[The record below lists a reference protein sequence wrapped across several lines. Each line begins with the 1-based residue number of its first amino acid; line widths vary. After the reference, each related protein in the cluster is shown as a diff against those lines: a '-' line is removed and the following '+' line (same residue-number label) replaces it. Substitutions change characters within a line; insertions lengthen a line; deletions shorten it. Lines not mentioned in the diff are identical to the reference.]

1 MRSRTTQRFRALR
14 DSLPKPIQEK
24 AQAAY
29 ELWSAN
35 PDHPS
40 LRFKKVHVKLP
51 IYSVRIDI
59 DWRAVAF
66 SKETPSCGSGSD
78 PMQSMSSCCGSSERR
93 SDAMHLTGNSRLRRL
108 LPAGCWR
115 HPYPLE

>member
-24 AQAAY
+24 AKAAY
-29 ELWSAN
+29 ELWSRN

-51 IYSVRIDI
+51 MYSVRIDI
-59 DWRAVAF
+59 DWRAVGLLEGDTVVWF
-66 SKETPSCGSGSD
+66 LVGSHAEYE
-78 PMQSMSSCCGSSERR
+78 Q
-93 SDAMHLTGNSRLRRL
+93 LLRVL
-108 LPAGCWR
+108 
-115 HPYPLE
+115 

>member
-1 MRSRTTQRFRALR
+1 VRSRTTQRFRALR

-35 PDHPS
+35 PHHPS

-59 DWRAVAF
+59 DWRAVGVLEGDTVVWFWIGPHA
-66 SKETPSCGSGSD
+66 EYE
-78 PMQSMSSCCGSSERR
+78 Q
-93 SDAMHLTGNSRLRRL
+93 LLRVL
-108 LPAGCWR
+108 
-115 HPYPLE
+115 

>member
-24 AQAAY
+24 AKAAY

-59 DWRAVAF
+59 DWRAVGLLEGDAVVWF
-66 SKETPSCGSGSD
+66 WIGSHAEYE
-78 PMQSMSSCCGSSERR
+78 Q
-93 SDAMHLTGNSRLRRL
+93 LLRVL
-108 LPAGCWR
+108 
-115 HPYPLE
+115 

>member
-59 DWRAVAF
+59 DWRAVGLLDGDIVLWF
-66 SKETPSCGSGSD
+66 WIGSHAEYE
-78 PMQSMSSCCGSSERR
+78 Q
-93 SDAMHLTGNSRLRRL
+93 LLRVL
-108 LPAGCWR
+108 
-115 HPYPLE
+115 

>member
-59 DWRAVAF
+59 DWRAV
-66 SKETPSCGSGSD
+66 GVL
-78 PMQSMSSCCGSSERR
+78 ER
-93 SDAMHLTGNSRLRRL
+93 DTVVWFWIGPHAEYEQLLRVL
-108 LPAGCWR
+108 
-115 HPYPLE
+115 